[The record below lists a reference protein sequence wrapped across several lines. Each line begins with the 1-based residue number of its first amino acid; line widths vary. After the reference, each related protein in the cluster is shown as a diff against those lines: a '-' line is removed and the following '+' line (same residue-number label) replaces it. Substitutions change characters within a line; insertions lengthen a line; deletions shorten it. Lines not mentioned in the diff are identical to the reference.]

1 MSVANSKYIHTYN
14 MEQNTVKSFWN
25 ERWAKV
31 KTRVPT
37 KQKEYHFSDY
47 GRVKSIDKT
56 TQKEQL
62 LKGSKTVQGFML
74 LNLRLDGNKTQGC
87 YIHKLVAQE
96 FCPKE
101 QEEQKFVVHV
111 DQDNLNNHYQN
122 LKWMSQREMTDFQ
135 IANGVYDPQNRKPSP
150 LNKMNPT
157 RVRLLKKRL
166 KEGKT
171 KKQILAKNFNIT
183 MAQLRKIEKGIDWGY
198 VKLEDEESEN
208 SGQ

>member
-1 MSVANSKYIHTYN
+1 
-14 MEQNTVKSFWN
+14 METNTIKSFWN

-31 KTRVPT
+31 TTRVPT
-37 KQKEYHFSDY
+37 KQKDYYFSDY

-56 TQKEQL
+56 TKREQL

-74 LNLRLDGNKTQGC
+74 LNLRLEGDSTQGC

-96 FCPKE
+96 FCSKE
-101 QEEQKFVVHV
+101 TEDQKFVVHV

-122 LKWMSQREMTDFQ
+122 LQWMSQREMTDFQ
-135 IANGVYDPQNRKPSP
+135 IKNGVYNPKNRKPSP

-157 RVRLLKKRL
+157 RVLLLKQRL

-171 KKQILAKNFNIT
+171 KKQILAKSFNIT

-198 VKLEDEESEN
+198 ITLDDDNKDTS
-208 SGQ
+208 S

>member
-1 MSVANSKYIHTYN
+1 
-14 MEQNTVKSFWN
+14 MENKTIKSFWN

-31 KTRVPT
+31 ETKHPT
-37 KQKEYHFSDY
+37 KKKEYYFSDY
-47 GRVKSIDKT
+47 GRVKSVDKL
-56 TQKEQL
+56 TQHEQL

-74 LNLRLDGNKTQGC
+74 LNLRLDSNKTQGC

-101 QEEQKFVVHV
+101 YEDQKFVVHL

-135 IANGVYDPQNRKPSP
+135 IANGVYDPKNRKPSP

-157 RVRLLKKRL
+157 RVRLLKRRL

-198 VKLEDEESEN
+198 VKLEEDEQEKMS
-208 SGQ
+208 S

>member
-1 MSVANSKYIHTYN
+1 
-14 MEQNTVKSFWN
+14 METINTIKSFWN

-31 KTRVPT
+31 TTRVPT
-37 KQKEYHFSDY
+37 KQKTYYFSDY
-47 GRVKSIDKT
+47 GRVKSIDKV

-74 LNLRLDGNKTQGC
+74 LNLRLEGDSTQGC
-87 YIHKLVAQE
+87 YIHKLVAEE
-96 FCPKE
+96 FCPKDKE
-101 QEEQKFVVHV
+101 NQKFVVHT

-122 LKWMSQREMTDFQ
+122 LQWMTQREMTDFQ
-135 IANGVYDPQNRKPSP
+135 IKNGVYNPKNRKPSP

-157 RVRLLKKRL
+157 RVLLLKQRL

-171 KKQILAKNFNIT
+171 KKQILAKSFNIT

-198 VKLEDEESEN
+198 ITLDDEDNEGS
-208 SGQ
+208 SAS

>member
-1 MSVANSKYIHTYN
+1 
-14 MEQNTVKSFWN
+14 METNTIKSFWN

-31 KTRVPT
+31 RTRVPT
-37 KQKEYHFSDY
+37 KQKDYYFSDY
-47 GRVKSIDKT
+47 GRVKSIDKVT
-56 TQKEQL
+56 EKEQF

-74 LNLRLDGNKTQGC
+74 LNLRLEGDSTQGC
-87 YIHKLVAQE
+87 YIHKLVADF

-101 QEEQKFVVHV
+101 NEVQKFVVHI

-122 LKWMSQREMTDFQ
+122 LKWMTQREMTDFQ
-135 IANGVYDPQNRKPSP
+135 IKNGVYDPKNRKPSP

-157 RVRLLKKRL
+157 RVLLLKKRL

-171 KKQILAKNFNIT
+171 KKQILAKNFKIT

-198 VKLEDEESEN
+198 ITLDDDDNKVS
-208 SGQ
+208 SS

>member
-1 MSVANSKYIHTYN
+1 MANNI
-14 MEQNTVKSFWN
+14 VKSFWN

-31 KTRVPT
+31 KTKVRT
-37 KQKEYHFSDY
+37 KHKEYFFSDY
-47 GRVKSIDKT
+47 GRVKSKDKFNEN
-56 TQKEQL
+56 EQL

-74 LNLRLDGNKTQGC
+74 LNLRLDGNKTQGS

-101 QEEQKFVVHV
+101 NENQKFVVHL
-111 DQDNLNNHYQN
+111 DQDNLNNHYNN

-157 RVRLLKKRL
+157 RVRLLKQRL

-198 VKLEDEESEN
+198 VTLEDDDQERNEQS
-208 SGQ
+208 

>member
-1 MSVANSKYIHTYN
+1 
-14 MEQNTVKSFWN
+14 MEHYTVKSFWN

-31 KTRVPT
+31 QTKVPT
-37 KQKEYHFSDY
+37 KQKEYFFSDY
-47 GRVKSIDKT
+47 GRVKSIDKIT
-56 TQKEQL
+56 KTEKL

-74 LNLRLDGNKTQGC
+74 LNLRLNGNQTQGC

-101 QEEQKFVVHV
+101 QDDQKFVVHL
-111 DQDNLNNHYQN
+111 DQDNLNNHYEN

-135 IANGVYDPQNRKPSP
+135 IANGVYHPQNRKPSP

-183 MAQLRKIEKGIDWGY
+183 VAQLRKIEKGIDWGY
-198 VKLEDEESEN
+198 ITLEEEE
-208 SGQ
+208 

>member
-1 MSVANSKYIHTYN
+1 MH
-14 MEQNTVKSFWN
+14 METTIKSFWN

-31 KTRVPT
+31 NTRVPT
-37 KQKEYHFSDY
+37 KQKDYYFSDY
-47 GRVKSIDKT
+47 GRVKSIDKVT
-56 TQKEQL
+56 EKEQL

-74 LNLRLDGNKTQGC
+74 LNLRLEGDSTQGC
-87 YIHKLVAQE
+87 YIHKLVAEE

-101 QEEQKFVVHV
+101 NESQKFVVHL

-122 LKWMSQREMTDFQ
+122 LKWMTQREMTDFQ
-135 IANGVYDPQNRKPSP
+135 IKNGVYDPKNRKPSP

-157 RVRLLKKRL
+157 RVRLLKQRL

-171 KKQILAKNFNIT
+171 KKQILAKSFNIT

-198 VKLEDEESEN
+198 ITLEDKDNKS
-208 SGQ
+208 STSS

>member
-1 MSVANSKYIHTYN
+1 MEANTI
-14 MEQNTVKSFWN
+14 KSFWN

-37 KQKEYHFSDY
+37 KQKEYFFSDY
-47 GRVKSIDKT
+47 GRVKSIDKVT
-56 TQKEQL
+56 KREQL

-74 LNLRLDGNKTQGC
+74 LNLRLEGDSTQGC
-87 YIHKLVAQE
+87 YIHKLVAEE
-96 FCPKE
+96 FCSKE
-101 QEEQKFVVHV
+101 NENQKFVVHI
-111 DQDNLNNHYQN
+111 DQDNLNNHYEN
-122 LKWMSQREMTDFQ
+122 LQWMTQREMTDFQ
-135 IANGVYDPQNRKPSP
+135 IKNGVYDPRNRKPSP

-166 KEGKT
+166 KQGKT

-198 VKLEDEESEN
+198 ITLEDDNES
-208 SGQ
+208 SSSS

>member
-1 MSVANSKYIHTYN
+1 MDATTTINL
-14 MEQNTVKSFWN
+14 WN

-31 KTRVPT
+31 NTRVPT
-37 KQKEYHFSDY
+37 KQKEYYFSDY
-47 GRVKSIDKT
+47 GRVKSIDKVT
-56 TQKEQL
+56 EKEQF

-74 LNLRLDGNKTQGC
+74 LNLRLEGDSTQGC
-87 YIHKLVAQE
+87 YIHKLVAEE
-96 FCPKE
+96 FCVKE
-101 QEEQKFVVHV
+101 NEAQKFVVHI

-122 LKWMSQREMTDFQ
+122 LKWMTQREMTDFQ
-135 IANGVYDPQNRKPSP
+135 IKNGVYDPKNRKPSP

-157 RVRLLKKRL
+157 RVLLLKKRL

-198 VKLEDEESEN
+198 ITLEDGDNKVPS
-208 SGQ
+208 

>member
-1 MSVANSKYIHTYN
+1 
-14 MEQNTVKSFWN
+14 METTNTIKSFWN

-37 KQKEYHFSDY
+37 KQKDYYFSDY
-47 GRVKSIDKT
+47 GRVKSIDKVT
-56 TQKEQL
+56 KKEQL

-74 LNLRLDGNKTQGC
+74 LNLRLEGDSTQGC
-87 YIHKLVAQE
+87 YIHKLVAEE
-96 FCPKE
+96 FCPKDNE
-101 QEEQKFVVHV
+101 NQKFVVHL

-135 IANGVYDPQNRKPSP
+135 IKNGVYDPKNRKPSP

-157 RVRLLKKRL
+157 RVRLLKQRL

-198 VKLEDEESEN
+198 ITLDDDDNKS
-208 SGQ
+208 STSS

>member
-1 MSVANSKYIHTYN
+1 
-14 MEQNTVKSFWN
+14 MEVNKVKSFWN

-37 KQKEYHFSDY
+37 KQKDYYFSDY
-47 GRVKSIDKT
+47 GRVKSMDKT
-56 TQKEQL
+56 TETEQL

-74 LNLRLDGNKTQGC
+74 LNLRLQGNKTQGC
-87 YIHKLVAQE
+87 YIHKLVAEE
-96 FCPKE
+96 FCPRE
-101 QEEQKFVVHV
+101 HADQKFVVHL
-111 DQDNLNNHYQN
+111 DQDNLNNHYEN

-135 IANGVYDPQNRKPSP
+135 IENGVYDPQNRKPSP

-171 KKQILAKNFNIT
+171 KKQILAKSFNIT

-198 VKLEDEESEN
+198 VTLDDEADTTQSEN
-208 SGQ
+208 A